1 MKKFFI
7 AAIVGILIFQLY
19 SFYQKEQ
26 GTFVLTWEGTDYFVK
41 EDSLDYMPGHPDV
54 APEFSCLIAHNDEV
68 HHYRFLAKGLTVL
81 YIDGELYGD
90 SSGTY
95 FVDGK
100 ISGGS
105 QKSRFIA
112 ELYESICNK
121 IIHRR

>member
-1 MKKFFI
+1 MKKLFI
-7 AAIVGILIFQLY
+7 VAMVGILIFQLQ

-26 GTFVLTWEGTDYFVK
+26 GIFVLTWEGTDYFVK
-41 EDSLDYMPGHPDV
+41 EDSLEYIPGHPDV
-54 APEFSCLIAHNDEV
+54 APEFTCLIAYNDEV
-68 HHYRFLAKGLTVL
+68 YHYRFLAKRLTVL

-90 SSGTY
+90 SSESH

-112 ELYESICNK
+112 ELYEAICNK
-121 IIHRR
+121 IIYRR